1 MQDFQKIRLII
12 FIGLLLRVLC
22 AVWAFFYGNL
32 PGASSD
38 AMAFHEEALQLQN
51 CDFPHGLRVAWL
63 YSDLLGCVYA
73 FTYPD
78 QLVGAFLS
86 ILFWLLSVLCINKIL
101 EHLGVDTVEKL
112 YALIIYT
119 LIPSSIFFSSV
130 TLRESLQS
138 LGVYLFILSAL
149 KIYNKKGI
157 IWILALLFS
166 YFFTIFL
173 HKTFA
178 ISFFLII
185 FIIFIFYLY
194 KKYIAVK
201 FNAIAIV
208 FLLIILFYSYW
219 GDSLNVVVIDQANG
233 WKNFRRILILKE
245 GRADY
250 GIDPYSLITVWDHML
265 YMLNSFIQYF
275 IEPLPFRIE
284 GLVDLECF
292 FENMIR
298 LYFIISII
306 YFLSIRNI
314 LASVDERIILVSYLI
329 IEFIWSLGT
338 TNWGTAW
345 RHHYPAFGL
354 LLILYYSLKCKS
366 TYCEDRLRR

>member
-12 FIGLLLRVLC
+12 FIGILLRVLC

-38 AMAFHEEALQLQN
+38 AMAFHEEALRLQN
-51 CDFPHGLRVAWL
+51 CDFPDGLRVAWV

-86 ILFWLLSVLCINKIL
+86 ILFWFLSVLCINKIL
-101 EHLGVDTVEKL
+101 EHLGVNNVQKL
-112 YALIIYT
+112 YALIIYI
-119 LIPSSIFFSSV
+119 LIPSSIFFSAV

-138 LGVYLFILSAL
+138 LGVNLFILSAL

-166 YFFTIFL
+166 YVFTIFL
-173 HKTFA
+173 HKTYA

-185 FIIFIFYLY
+185 FIIVIFYLNKMY
-194 KKYIAVK
+194 FTGK
-201 FNAIAIV
+201 FNGIVTV

-219 GDSLNVVVIDQANG
+219 GDSLNILVIDQASG
-233 WKNFRRILILKE
+233 WKNFRRILILKDA
-245 GRADY
+245 RADY
-250 GIDPYSLITVWDHML
+250 GIDPYSLISVWDYML

-275 IEPLPFRIE
+275 IEPLPFKIE
-284 GLVDLECF
+284 DLVDLECF
-292 FENMIR
+292 FENMVR

-306 YFLSIRNI
+306 IFLSIRKVS
-314 LASVDERIILVSYLI
+314 ASADERLILVSYLI
-329 IEFIWSLGT
+329 IEFLWSLGT

-366 TYCEDRLRR
+366 TYCEDGLRR